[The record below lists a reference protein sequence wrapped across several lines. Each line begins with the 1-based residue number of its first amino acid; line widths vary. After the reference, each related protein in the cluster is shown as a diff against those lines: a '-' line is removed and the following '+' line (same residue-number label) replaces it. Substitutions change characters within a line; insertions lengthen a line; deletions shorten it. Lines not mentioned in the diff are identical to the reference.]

1 MALVVILL
9 GAPGAG
15 KGTQAARL
23 AQSRSLPHVS
33 TGDLLR
39 DHNARATPLGLQAK
53 AFMDKGELVPDAL
66 VLEMLAARVDAPDC
80 REGYVLDGFPRTE
93 VQARALE
100 QRLKPSDKVV
110 VADLEVEDETIVERA
125 SGRLSCRKCGRIY
138 HLKNAPPRQA
148 GKCDAC
154 GGELYQRS
162 DDAAPV
168 VRERLR
174 VYHEKTAPLVRFY
187 RERGLLTALDG
198 EQAPDAVF
206 TDLVALIPGKVKR

>member
-1 MALVVILL
+1 
-9 GAPGAG
+9 
-15 KGTQAARL
+15 
-23 AQSRSLPHVS
+23 
-33 TGDLLR
+33 
-39 DHNARATPLGLQAK
+39 
-53 AFMDKGELVPDAL
+53 
-66 VLEMLAARVDAPDC
+66 
-80 REGYVLDGFPRTE
+80 VLDGFPRTE